1 MINPRDKEL
10 DPDDPMELVG
20 IEIPEGDMDQVLD
33 DLVQE
38 YLFLGWSP
46 AQIMYLFRSP
56 HYSATH
62 HIYQQMGADYVK
74 GRIGQLSQ
82 QWNQGWINGGAG
94 NARSI

>member
-20 IEIPEGDMDQVLD
+20 VEIEGGDADQVLD

-46 AQIMYLFRSP
+46 AQIMFLFRSP
-56 HYSATH
+56 HYAATH
-62 HIYQQMGADYVK
+62 YIYQQKGGDYVK